1 MLDFSAVA
9 AAFCLFII
17 YDINS
22 VVFRKKVL
30 QPLFFTGCL
39 LLAFAT
45 GYGMLISVRA
55 FQPSLLRVCVCGAPA
70 LACMGL
76 LVHTLF
82 FAIPFSSTYVEQ
94 RSETDKPKVCKCGVY
109 GLCRHPGVLCLAGL
123 CICLACMVPTVRMAA
138 LCAAI
143 CLLNVLYAWF
153 QDVWTFPR
161 TFCDYAQY
169 RQEVS
174 FLLPGIKRTD
184 SK

>member
-1 MLDFSAVA
+1 MLDFSAIAV
-9 AAFCLFII
+9 AFCLFVI

-22 VVFRKKVL
+22 VVLRKKVL

-39 LLAFAT
+39 LLAFAVGCGIFIGIRT
-45 GYGMLISVRA
+45 
-55 FQPSLLRVCVCGAPA
+55 FQPSFLRMCVCGTLG

-76 LVHTLF
+76 LVHALF
-82 FAIPFSSTYVEQ
+82 FSIPFSSTYVTL
-94 RSETDKPKVCKCGVY
+94 RSEIDKPKVCKRGVY

-123 CICLACMVPTVRMAA
+123 CLCLVCMIPTARMAA

-153 QDVWTFPR
+153 QDMWTFPR

-169 RQEVS
+169 RQEVP
-174 FLLPGIKRTD
+174 FLLPEIKH
-184 SK
+184 SKSE